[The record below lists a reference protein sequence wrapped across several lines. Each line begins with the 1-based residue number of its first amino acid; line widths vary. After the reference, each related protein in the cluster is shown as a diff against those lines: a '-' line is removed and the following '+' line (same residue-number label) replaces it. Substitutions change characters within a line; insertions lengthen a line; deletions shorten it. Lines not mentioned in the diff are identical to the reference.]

1 MKSIRKTAVVTAAA
15 MLFSMLPI
23 LPAGATTEYETELLL
38 DEKEALYSED
48 FEGYNLNDKWTL
60 DTNGQYFIA
69 EDPKDENE
77 TDKNKVAHVT
87 SNGTVNIDLGTEVTS
102 TVDVSFRGYVPT
114 DGKNR
119 EWGLSVKSG
128 DKNIA
133 IARAGLLN
141 KGTTITGESVGESD
155 WSNRFGMLASGA
167 NFVSGDNARVAAENI
182 YTFNGWEVRGKWNYV
197 TLRVNFEEQKVYAYI
212 NADAPITAEMIE
224 TGAVKSLVVPFM
236 EASDNIDSIS
246 VTASYMWGGNNVYFD
261 DIKVV
266 PSVTI
271 QRYNV
276 TFRDWDGSEFVESV
290 LDQKTVNAPNNPIRP
305 GYIFE
310 GWYLN
315 GQLYDFDTLVTQD
328 IVLEAKY
335 TKRTIVMDNTFE
347 EYEID
352 TDINGQD
359 GWTVGGGNAA
369 VVDDADATGENKVL
383 KMSNGYYISKE
394 IAPTGGVFDLS
405 YSFKWEDGNNAR
417 GQGMHFKYGNKYIV
431 RVGVFRDGGTGWRN
445 DFGFYKNDK
454 DDFSSGN
461 TNGSLYNA
469 VSQGVGEKHKYYVKI
484 RFNFNAQTATAIIA
498 NNEITD
504 DAMADPAK
512 AKEAGEIL
520 GYYENMPFL
529 NSAEYLDAIDFN
541 TAISNNVTYYDDFY
555 IADVPETNPEPTEDP
570 GTTPEVTKEPETTPE
585 ITEEPET
592 TPEITLAPTPEITP
606 DPTPET
612 TPDPTSEP
620 TAMPENV
627 VYFEDFEG
635 YEVGSTWE
643 LGTNTNIETDPVDVE
658 SGNKVG
664 HIESSGSG
672 KVVFDREITGTAEI
686 SARIRG
692 GDRSN
697 FAVKVVGDNGDIAVL
712 RLGCLT
718 TGTTLSGSKVYEN
731 YQRIYSLLTPESGDM
746 PTDTTAMNSSTVY
759 GLSTCNYNKWEY
771 VKFVIN
777 PTTKTCDVYMAPT
790 EITIDM
796 IAEKSGLTSY
806 CENVPFYSDS
816 NVVTGMAIVG
826 NWIYQ
831 RNDNIYFDN
840 LVAASQLPPAYEIL
854 TPEYTQH
861 DGLLEVSAKIRKGVG
876 DAKVFTAVYND
887 NGELVGMDAGVNI
900 TDDSE
905 FTAGKYTYNVS
916 MADTDCDS
924 VKIMVWDENMKPAT
938 TSLAA
943 EYKEYVAPTEEPQD
957 DLWDVEIP
965 EYVPADVERA
975 DVPQIVTPEEVQEI
989 PEELSDTVYRTY
1001 PEGKMKAFLI
1011 SIDDGPNLGDCQL
1024 VIPLLNKNGLTA
1036 AFNVNPGEDPSQKG
1050 FLFNCTDGNGDWV
1063 NDFTSDAFKT
1073 KVLPLYENFEIGNHG
1088 TNHHP
1093 TSRLTK
1099 DGVRKEIGTGKYNC
1113 ETLFGREVGGYINS
1127 WIEIP
1132 EPENPASGEWTA
1144 AYTKYTGHRYV
1155 RNAPIKNN
1163 DYTSTPEGLYYNVPD
1178 NFMNWSPTVQDGVEM
1193 KNGDNIYHIN
1203 DIMDYYIQADMGNEW
1218 SVYFIWGHS
1227 TDMSSINYS
1236 NYTYTTNDTFN
1247 YFTDTC
1253 ETYAA
1258 NKDILWNTTPLN
1270 YVDYVNASRL
1280 TQVTTDGDT
1289 ITIYNPSTCINV
1301 WMNVNGNAVEI
1312 PAGQTLTF

>member
-1 MKSIRKTAVVTAAA
+1 MKSIRKTAVVTAIAV
-15 MLFSMLPI
+15 LLSMLPI
-23 LPAGATTEYETELLL
+23 LPAGAATEYETELLL

-48 FEGYNLNDKWTL
+48 FEGYNLNDKWAL
-60 DTNGQYFIA
+60 DTRGQYFIA
-69 EDPKDENE
+69 EDPKDASE
-77 TDKNKVAHVT
+77 TAKNKVAHVT
-87 SNGTVNIDLGTEVTS
+87 SSGTVNIGLGTEVKS
-102 TVDVSFRGYVPT
+102 TVDVSFRGYVPF

-128 DKNIA
+128 DKTVA
-133 IARAGLLN
+133 IVRAGLLN
-141 KGTTITGESVGESD
+141 KGTTVTGESVGDKD
-155 WSNRFGMLASGA
+155 WTNRIGMLAAGA
-167 NFVSGDNARVAAENI
+167 NFVSGDNARVAAESI
-182 YTFNGWEVRGKWNYV
+182 YTFTGWDVTNKWNYV
-197 TLRVNFEEQKVYAYI
+197 TLRVNFEEQQVYAYI

-224 TGAVKSLVVPFM
+224 TGSVKSLVVPFM

-246 VTASYMWGGNNVYFD
+246 VTASDMWGGNNVYFD

-271 QRYNV
+271 PRYNV
-276 TFRDWDGSEFVESV
+276 TFRDWDGSETVESV
-290 LDQKTVNAPNNPIRP
+290 LDQKTVSAPENPIRP
-305 GYIFE
+305 GYMFD
-310 GWYLN
+310 GWFLN
-315 GQLYDFDTLVTQD
+315 GELYDFNAPVTQD
-328 IVLEAKY
+328 MVLEAKY
-335 TKRTIVMDNTFE
+335 TKRTIVLDNTFE
-347 EYEID
+347 EYDID

-359 GWTVGGGNAA
+359 GWTVNGGNAT
-369 VVDDADATGENKVL
+369 VVDDADAPGENKVL
-383 KMSNGYYISKE
+383 KMSGGYYISKE
-394 IAPTGGVFDLS
+394 VAPTSGVFDLS
-405 YSFKWEDGNNAR
+405 YSFKWDDKENVR

-454 DDFSSGN
+454 DSFSSGN

-484 RFNFNAQTATAIIA
+484 RFNFNTQTATAIIA

-504 DAMADPAK
+504 EAITDPAK
-512 AKEAGEIL
+512 AKEAGDIL

-541 TAISNNVTYYDDFY
+541 TPIANNVTYYDDLY
-555 IADVPETNPEPTEDP
+555 IADVPETNPEPTQDP
-570 GTTPEVTKEPETTPE
+570 GTTPEVTQDPETTPE
-585 ITEEPET
+585 VTEEPET
-592 TPEITLAPTPEITP
+592 TPEITQEPTPEITP
-606 DPTPET
+606 EPTPEA
-612 TPDPTSEP
+612 

-627 VYFEDFEG
+627 VYFENFEG
-635 YEVGSTWE
+635 YELGDKWALGS
-643 LGTNTNIETDPVDVE
+643 NTNIETDPVDTE

-672 KVVFDREITGTAEI
+672 NVVFDREITGTAEI

-697 FAVKVVGDNGDIAVL
+697 FAIKVVGDNGDIAVL

-746 PTDTTAMNSSTVY
+746 PTDTQSMNSSTVY

-816 NVVTGMAIVG
+816 NVITGMSIVG

-831 RNDNIYFDN
+831 RTDNIYFDD
-840 LVAASQLPPAYEIL
+840 LLAASQLPPAYEIL

-905 FTAGKYTYNVS
+905 FVAGKYTYNVS
-916 MADTDCDS
+916 MSDTDCHS
-924 VKIMVWDENMKPAT
+924 VKIMVWDENMKPVT

-943 EYKEYVAPTEEPQD
+943 EYKEYVAPTEEPLD

-975 DVPQIVTPEEVQEI
+975 DVPQIVTAEEVQKI

-1001 PEGKMKAFLI
+1001 PDGKMKAFLI
-1011 SIDDGPNLGDCQL
+1011 SIDDGPNVGDCQL
-1024 VIPLLNKNGLTA
+1024 TIPLLKENGLTA
-1036 AFNVNPGEDPSQKG
+1036 AFNVNPSKAAQGILYD
-1050 FLFNCTDGNGDWV
+1050 CVDGQGKWA
-1063 NDFTSDAFKT
+1063 NDQVTFKNE
-1073 KVLPLYENFEIGNHG
+1073 VLPYYDGFEIGNHG
-1088 TNHHP
+1088 SNHYP
-1093 TSRLTK
+1093 TSLLTK
-1099 DGVRKEIGTGKYNC
+1099 DGVRNEVGQGKYDC
-1113 ETLFGREVGGYINS
+1113 ETIYGREVGGYINS
-1127 WIEIP
+1127 WIDIP
-1132 EPENPASGEWTA
+1132 KPENPASSEWTA

-1155 RNAPIKNN
+1155 RNAPLKNN
-1163 DYTSTPEGLYYNVPD
+1163 SYASTPSGLSYSVPD
-1178 NFMNWSPTVQDGVEM
+1178 NFMNWNPTVQDAIVLNDGT
-1193 KNGDNIYHIN
+1193 NTYHTN
-1203 DIMDYYIQADMGNEW
+1203 DIMDYFLEKDTGNEW

-1227 TDMSSINYS
+1227 TDMSWVNYS
-1236 NYTYTTNDTFN
+1236 TYTYGTNEYYN
-1247 YFTDTC
+1247 YFKDTC
-1253 ETYAA
+1253 EKASA
-1258 NKDILWNTTPLN
+1258 NSEIIWNTTPLN
-1270 YVDYVNASRL
+1270 FVDYVNASRL

-1301 WMNVNGNAVEI
+1301 WMNVNGDAVEI